1 LGGWGLCK
9 IEEGRYVVAREMG
22 CWEIIKNGCKKLN
35 LKLVGFFVGS
45 LRETL
50 EDSYSLD
57 VKNLNREHLPSPLK

>member
-1 LGGWGLCK
+1 MVAKVKSEIGW
-9 IEEGRYVVAREMG
+9 
-22 CWEIIKNGCKKLN
+22 
-35 LKLVGFFVGS
+35 FFVGS